1 MWLGAIQAVLGIA
14 ALVALA
20 WAVSENRRG
29 FPWRTA
35 AAGLL
40 LQFALALL
48 LIKLPGSQIVF
59 RWIGNAVDALMRSTE
74 AGTSLVFGYLGG
86 APLPFQET
94 YPGAAFIF
102 AFRVLPL
109 VVFISALSAVLYHFR
124 VLPWVVRGFAYLL
137 TKTLNIGGAVSF
149 ATAANVFIGMVEAP
163 LLVRPYLDRMTRSD
177 LFVVM
182 VGGMATIAGTVF
194 ALYSTLLSDLIP
206 DSAGHL
212 LTASL
217 ISAPAAVLIALTM
230 IPRPTDVEDD
240 ETERSVELGRIYE
253 NGIDAITRGAIDG
266 LRLFAYIIGMVIV
279 LVALVE
285 LVNIILSIAPDVAAE
300 PLTLQ
305 RLMGWG
311 LAPIAWLLGVPWS
324 EAVTAGQLLGT
335 KVALN
340 ELIAYLQMSELPAGT
355 LSERSAV
362 IMAYSICGFANFG
375 SVGIMIGG
383 IGAIAPD
390 RRLEIAQLGLKSIL
404 AGTMA
409 TCMTGAIAGIL
420 HLI

>member
-1 MWLGAIQAVLGIA
+1 MWIGAIQAILGIA
-14 ALVALA
+14 ALIALA
-20 WAVSENRRG
+20 WAISENRRG

-40 LQFALALL
+40 LQIALALL

-102 AFRVLPL
+102 AFRILPL

-124 VLPWVVRGFAYLL
+124 VLPWVVRGFAYIL

-217 ISAPAAVLIALTM
+217 ISAPAAILIALIM
-230 IPRPTDVEDD
+230 IPRDTEADDD
-240 ETERSVELGRIYE
+240 ETEQSVELGRIYE

-285 LVNIILSIAPDVAAE
+285 LVNIILSTAPNVVAE

-305 RLMGWG
+305 RLMGWA
-311 LAPIAWLLGVPWS
+311 LAPVAWLLGVPWS
-324 EAVTAGQLLGT
+324 EAVASGQLLGT
-335 KVALN
+335 KVILN
-340 ELIAYLQMSELPAGT
+340 ELIAYIQMSELPPGT
-355 LSERSAV
+355 LSERSAI
-362 IMAYSICGFANFG
+362 IMAYSICGFANIG

>member
-1 MWLGAIQAVLGIA
+1 M
-14 ALVALA
+14 
-20 WAVSENRRG
+20 
-29 FPWRTA
+29 
-35 AAGLL
+35 
-40 LQFALALL
+40 
-48 LIKLPGSQIVF
+48 
-59 RWIGNAVDALMRSTE
+59 
-74 AGTSLVFGYLGG
+74 
-86 APLPFQET
+86 
-94 YPGAAFIF
+94 
-102 AFRVLPL
+102 
-109 VVFISALSAVLYHFR
+109 
-124 VLPWVVRGFAYLL
+124 
-137 TKTLNIGGAVSF
+137 
-149 ATAANVFIGMVEAP
+149 
-163 LLVRPYLDRMTRSD
+163 LVRPYLDRMTRSD

-194 ALYSTLLSDLIP
+194 ALYSTLLSDIIP

-217 ISAPAAVLIALTM
+217 ISAPAAILIALIM

-285 LVNIILSIAPDVAAE
+285 LVNIILSVAPDVAAE

-305 RLMGWG
+305 RIMGWG
-311 LAPIAWLLGVPWS
+311 LAPVAWLLGVPWS

-340 ELIAYLQMSELPAGT
+340 ELIAYLQMAELPEGS
-355 LSERSAV
+355 LSERSAI

-409 TCMTGAIAGIL
+409 TCMTGAIAGLL